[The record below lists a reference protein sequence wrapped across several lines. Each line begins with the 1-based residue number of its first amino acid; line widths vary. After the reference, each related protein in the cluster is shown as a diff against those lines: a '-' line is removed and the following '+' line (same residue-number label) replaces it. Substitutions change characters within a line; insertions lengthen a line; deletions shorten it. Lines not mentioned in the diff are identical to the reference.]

1 MYTSFTK
8 MDSPVQIP
16 FKSFIQLKPEETTAL
31 YLQIVFEFIKAIQ
44 IGLLPEGTK
53 LPGTR
58 ILCKVLEVNR
68 NTLIKAFQ
76 DLELQG

>member
-1 MYTSFTK
+1 

-16 FKSFIQLKPEETTAL
+16 FKSFIQLKPEESTAI

-58 ILCKVLEVNR
+58 ILCTLLEVNR
-68 NTLIKAFQ
+68 NTLNKALQ